1 MKALEIKEILS
12 EYLKKNG
19 TESFTKLISDAIDE
33 TGAHN
38 KQSIHS
44 TRENFTKKFIALS
57 ELNLIDR

>member
-12 EYLKKNG
+12 EYLRQNG
-19 TESFTKLISDAIDE
+19 TERFTKLISDAIDE

-44 TRENFTKKFIALS
+44 TREKFVKKFIALS
-57 ELNLIDR
+57 EFNLTER